1 MQVKGRTLSLN
12 EGRLQT
18 TDEIFKSPPPPLP
31 PISSSSSTSLQ
42 NGVMAEET
50 EQRVLVIENPKT
62 EIAIEEN
69 NVVATKD
76 EETITVEAEV

>member
-12 EGRLQT
+12 EGRLHT

-31 PISSSSSTSLQ
+31 PIPSSSSTNLQ
-42 NGVMAEET
+42 NGGIAAEET
-50 EQRVLVIENPKT
+50 ETSEIENPKQEVAT
-62 EIAIEEN
+62 DEN
-69 NVVATKD
+69 YDDATKD

>member
-1 MQVKGRTLSLN
+1 MLSLN

-31 PISSSSSTSLQ
+31 PIPSSSTSLQ

-50 EQRVLVIENPKT
+50 EKTTLESENPKT
-62 EIAIEEN
+62 EIASDEN
-69 NVVATKD
+69 NVATTKD

>member
-12 EGRLQT
+12 EGRLHT

-31 PISSSSSTSLQ
+31 PIPSSSTNLQ
-42 NGVMAEET
+42 NGVIGVEET
-50 EQRVLVIENPKT
+50 EKTEIEFENPKQ
-62 EIAIEEN
+62 EIATDEN
-69 NVVATKD
+69 IVAATKD